1 MPLVAPSVYLVTAT
15 TDAWCLASSCHVT
28 GKADFQDRW
37 PKLKFQAKPGAANTV
52 VSCSFPEVER
62 REEKKTEEEQKR
74 KEKTE
79 EDTRKVSHKKIE

>member
-1 MPLVAPSVYLVTAT
+1 MA
-15 TDAWCLASSCHVT
+15 

-37 PKLKFQAKPGAANTV
+37 PNLKFQTKPGANTV

-74 KEKTE
+74 KEKKE
-79 EDTRKVSHKKIE
+79 EESRKVSHRKI